1 MIYIYRALWYLF
13 YIPVLIIEFVICTIG
28 IPVYIMAGFIWYVK
42 TGDVENTPDKFIPGN
57 LVSAIDYFYKDL
69 QK

>member
-1 MIYIYRALWYLF
+1 MIYIYRTLWVLF
-13 YIPVLIIEFVICTIG
+13 YIPILIIEMVIFVIG

-42 TGDVENTPDKFIPGN
+42 TGDVENTPDIFIPGK
-57 LVSAIDYFYKDL
+57 LVLTIDYFYKDL